1 MYTTERKQSFDS
13 NYNLNNENVSSRYL
27 QPLKRKFVLSNI
39 DSNVDQI
46 KGEQLRDLTE
56 ILIELK
62 SEYDCLVRESIM
74 KKRQTEEITKR
85 IEILEKTERKTK
97 AKLGELQEN
106 YFNMESLIKL
116 KELKKNEEY
125 HTKMTLH
132 NMIEKMKNE
141 LNILKKEIAS
151 YDTKLKSVNC
161 DHERVSLTK
170 NTIEEKVNQ
179 VYSKITTQK
188 NKNIL
193 DKNENDLVIQYYNT
207 IIEQKWA
214 FIHSSDERKYKQMKI
229 AIAAKNDS
237 QDKQEV
243 EKRKILFL
251 CMLYDKFL
259 KNKMENELKENEKIE
274 EVFQKI
280 REITVKIVCIKF
292 IGKYKSQV
300 NCGQNFTQGQEI

>member
-1 MYTTERKQSFDS
+1 V
-13 NYNLNNENVSSRYL
+13 NY
-27 QPLKRKFVLSNI
+27 
-39 DSNVDQI
+39 
-46 KGEQLRDLTE
+46 
-56 ILIELK
+56 
-62 SEYDCLVRESIM
+62 
-74 KKRQTEEITKR
+74 
-85 IEILEKTERKTK
+85 
-97 AKLGELQEN
+97 
-106 YFNMESLIKL
+106 
-116 KELKKNEEY
+116 
-125 HTKMTLH
+125 
-132 NMIEKMKNE
+132 
-141 LNILKKEIAS
+141 
-151 YDTKLKSVNC
+151 

-170 NTIEEKVNQ
+170 NSIEEKVNQ

-188 NKNIL
+188 NRNL
-193 DKNENDLVIQYYNT
+193 QDKNENDLVIQYYNT

-280 REITVKIVCIKF
+280 REITVKIIL
-292 IGKYKSQV
+292 Y
-300 NCGQNFTQGQEI
+300 EIRRVIQISS